1 MEDNTIV
8 TIVGLLGAIVSVVF
22 VGLIWLIKEQFKQSN
37 TTLKDGA
44 KASEALSATIANLDH
59 TINRQLKAEDER
71 EISSKTFQ
79 KSVMQNF
86 DKQSKNLDKLTL
98 LQDKILKTQDR
109 NYEAVINQ
117 KVSVQEVGKQIVK
130 KEG

>member
-37 TTLKDGA
+37 TTLKDGT

-117 KVSVQEVGKQIVK
+117 KVAVQEVGKQIVK

>member
-1 MEDNTIV
+1 MEDNTII
-8 TIVGLLGAIVSVVF
+8 TIVGLLSLIVSVVF

-44 KASEALSATIANLDH
+44 KANEALSATIANLDN

-71 EISSKTFQ
+71 EISSNTFQ

-117 KVSVQEVGKQIVK
+117 KVAVQEVDKQIF
-130 KEG
+130 

>member
-37 TTLKDGA
+37 TTLKDGT

-109 NYEAVINQ
+109 NYEAVINNQ
-117 KVSVQEVGKQIVK
+117 KQEGQQ
-130 KEG
+130 

>member
-22 VGLIWLIKEQFKQSN
+22 VGLVWLIKEQFKQSN
-37 TTLKDGA
+37 TTLKDGT
-44 KASEALSATIANLDH
+44 KASEELSATIANLNH

-71 EISSKTFQ
+71 EILSKTFQ

-117 KVSVQEVGKQIVK
+117 KVAVQEVGKQIVK
-130 KEG
+130 EGI